1 MATQEW
7 VGRTWPEISA
17 AGGLPGMDLPA
28 GLDPHASACM
38 LQEMLAAQMHARAP
52 APQLG
57 AAGIPVVPL
66 NGHLR

>member
-1 MATQEW
+1 M
-7 VGRTWPEISA
+7 GRTWPEISA

-28 GLDPHASACM
+28 GLDPHASARM

-66 NGHLR
+66 SGHHR